1 MDAVAAGGAAAP
13 EAPAS
18 KRAAKRAR
26 AAAGGATAG
35 CRSWVAVGSCKFGD
49 KCKFGHGSGGDG
61 ENAPPPPPLLPSL
74 PGRCPFAATVPAPCP
89 HGDTCRWAASHGD
102 TSAVDTAAA
111 EAVVAAMTAPPPDGA
126 PIALAPLPTVQPAVN
141 TLPRS
146 LRDALRDGAHGFG
159 RANAALTAA
168 GVNTAHS
175 DGAAARARA
184 RARAARRA
192 ERKEDGGGD
201 AAAGAAGAA
210 GAADAAVAAPV
221 LLFDAA
227 AANAGA
233 PPAAFTH
240 PTTLSDPPPYTETR
254 LLPSEKRRLDFK
266 DALYLAPLTTVG
278 NLPFR
283 ALCVGLGADVTCGE
297 MALATSL
304 MAASPS
310 EWALV
315 KRHPS
320 ERLFGVQLAGGHADA
335 VARAAQAVGDAC
347 ADGNGNGVDFFDLNC
362 GCPIDLVTGK
372 GAGSALL
379 TKPGRIE
386 TIIRCVDAAV
396 DAPVTLKVRKGWADG
411 KDCVHEWLP
420 RARAWGAAAVTVH
433 GRSRQQRY
441 SRAADWGYV
450 QRVAD
455 AVEGSGLQVIGSG
468 DVASFTEFE
477 AARAAAPS
485 AATAML
491 ARGALIKP
499 WLFTEIKERRHWDIS
514 AGERLALIGR
524 FASLGLTHWGADA
537 RGVETTR
544 RYLLE
549 WLSFAHRYVPAGLL
563 DVGTPSAKLAWRPPP
578 IVGRND
584 LETLL
589 ASPSAADWVRV
600 TELVL
605 GPPPPGFRFAPKH
618 KSNAYSSA
626 ATLASG
632 EGEE

>member
-1 MDAVAAGGAAAP
+1 
-13 EAPAS
+13 
-18 KRAAKRAR
+18 
-26 AAAGGATAG
+26 
-35 CRSWVAVGSCKFGD
+35 
-49 KCKFGHGSGGDG
+49 
-61 ENAPPPPPLLPSL
+61 
-74 PGRCPFAATVPAPCP
+74 
-89 HGDTCRWAASHGD
+89 
-102 TSAVDTAAA
+102 
-111 EAVVAAMTAPPPDGA
+111 MTAPHPDGT
-126 PIALAPLPTVQPAVN
+126 PIALTPLPTVQPAVN

-146 LRDALRDGAHGFG
+146 LRDALRDGAHDFG
-159 RANAALTAA
+159 PANAALTAA

-175 DGAAARARA
+175 DGAAERA

-192 ERKEDGGGD
+192 ERREEEGGGGGD
-201 AAAGAAGAA
+201 GAAVATDAAAT
-210 GAADAAVAAPV
+210 AAPV
-221 LLFDAA
+221 LLFDSSAA
-227 AANAGA
+227 DA
-233 PPAAFTH
+233 PPAASTH
-240 PTTLSDPPPYTETR
+240 PTPSDPPPYTETR
-254 LLPSEKRRLDFK
+254 LHPSEKRRLDFR

-283 ALCVGLGADVTCGE
+283 ALCVGLGADITCGE

-347 ADGNGNGVDFFDLNC
+347 AEGDRNGVDFFDLNC

-386 TIIRCVDAAV
+386 AIIRCVDAAV

-455 AVEGSGLQVIGSG
+455 AVKESGLQVIGSG
-468 DVASFTEFE
+468 DVASFTEYE
-477 AARAAAPS
+477 AARATAPS

-524 FASLGLTHWGADA
+524 FASLGLTHWGADV

-549 WLSFAHRYVPAGLL
+549 WLSFAHRYVPVGLL
-563 DVGTPSAKLAWRPPP
+563 DVATPSAKLAWRPPP

-589 ASPSAADWVRV
+589 ASPSAADWVRT